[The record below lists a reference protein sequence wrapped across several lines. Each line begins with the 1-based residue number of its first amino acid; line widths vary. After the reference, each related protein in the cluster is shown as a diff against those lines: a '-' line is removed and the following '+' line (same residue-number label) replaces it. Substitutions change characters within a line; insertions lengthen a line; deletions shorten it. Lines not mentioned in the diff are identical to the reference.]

1 MDIGETISGILS
13 APLVCILWVII
24 GIAAGALARRIMG
37 ARNQPFWNDL
47 VLGLIGAF
55 VGGFVAR
62 LFGITAAEN
71 VLSLTGIVV
80 NLIVATVGA
89 LILVAIGRALRGGRR

>member
-1 MDIGETISGILS
+1 MDIGGVISGILS

-24 GIAAGALARRIMG
+24 GIVAGALARRIMG

-47 VLGLIGAF
+47 VLGLIGAL

-62 LFGITAAEN
+62 LFRLTAAES